1 MKDICMIQFTW
12 RWKGQTSLQNLLVCQ
27 ILLMVKT
34 PECVVTEPLK
44 PIVMTINPTKP
55 TMVISTMHSGKLRAA
70 RCPEVL
76 EARER
81 MQPPRCLTRTHTL
94 REMVCQAINCPL
106 PNPLL
111 DVLQIPVIQDL
122 SNQFGNIIQ
131 LVPHLLLVMAV
142 PIQVPRLV
150 VPHTLGHSHD
160 PSHQRG
166 LHSLDAPMA
175 PMQDTSWQDALLV
188 PSNKV
193 QSETTLSLGIRTNKQ
208 SSHHILCQ

>member
-1 MKDICMIQFTW
+1 MKDISMIQFTW
-12 RWKGQTSLQNLLVCQ
+12 RWKGQTSLHNPLVCQ
-27 ILLMVKT
+27 ILLMVKK
-34 PECVVTEPLK
+34 PECVVTDPLK

-76 EARER
+76 ETIER
-81 MQPPRCLTRTHTL
+81 MQPPRCLTRTPPP
-94 REMVCQAINCPL
+94 REMVCQGINCPL
-106 PNPLL
+106 PNPPL
-111 DVLQIPVIQDL
+111 DVLQIPAIQDL

-131 LVPHLLLVMAV
+131 LVPHFLLVMAM
-142 PIQVPRLV
+142 PRQV

-166 LHSLDAPMA
+166 PHSLEAPMA

-193 QSETTLSLGIRTNKQ
+193 QITCTVGDNALTR
-208 SSHHILCQ
+208 H